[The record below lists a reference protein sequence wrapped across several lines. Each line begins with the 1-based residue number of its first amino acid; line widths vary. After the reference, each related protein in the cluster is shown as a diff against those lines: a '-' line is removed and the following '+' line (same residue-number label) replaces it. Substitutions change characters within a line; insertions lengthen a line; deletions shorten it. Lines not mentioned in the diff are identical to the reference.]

1 MVETIQQ
8 LQKTQ
13 VTSEGSFTSI
23 KGWNTMWPSMPDTTP
38 FIEPQK
44 PQEYV
49 ISQNKLILEEEIF

>member
-1 MVETIQQ
+1 M
-8 LQKTQ
+8 QKEKITN
-13 VTSEGSFTSI
+13 EGSSTSI
-23 KGWNTMWPSMPDTTP
+23 KGWNTMLPSMPDTTP

>member
-1 MVETIQQ
+1 M
-8 LQKTQ
+8 L
-13 VTSEGSFTSI
+13 
-23 KGWNTMWPSMPDTTP
+23 PSMPDTTP